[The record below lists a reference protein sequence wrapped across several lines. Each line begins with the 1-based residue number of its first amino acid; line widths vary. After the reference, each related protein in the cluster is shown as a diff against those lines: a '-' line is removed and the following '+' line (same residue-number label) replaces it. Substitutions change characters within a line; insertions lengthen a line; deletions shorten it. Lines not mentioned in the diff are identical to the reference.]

1 MAGAAQRP
9 GELISGVNVTPLVD
23 VVLVLLIVLMVAASV
38 SVSQAVPLELP
49 QASTGE
55 THKKVPLAISL
66 EASGNLF
73 LDGEKISEQKLR
85 ELLKLRRLQGGA
97 SALIAADGSA
107 EHRVVI
113 RVIDMLREEGV
124 TKFAMNVAP
133 VEKAAQAESTRP

>member
-1 MAGAAQRP
+1 M
-9 GELISGVNVTPLVD
+9 TPLVD

-49 QASTGE
+49 RASTGE
-55 THKKVPLAISL
+55 TQKKAPLAISL
-66 EASGNLF
+66 DARGTLF
-73 LDGEKISEQKLR
+73 LDGEEISEEKLR
-85 ELLKLRRLQGGA
+85 GLLQSRRLEGGA

-124 TKFAMNVAP
+124 SRFAINVAP
-133 VEKAAQAESTRP
+133 EEKARRPGVEARVP